1 MARAWAE
8 VVGRPHA
15 FFRDYVAPGDQGPG
29 ITFLAA
35 VVLVE
40 EAIRIALVPGAAPV
54 FGGRPLLS
62 ALVWLLVAAVLVA
75 PVGTHLVAA
84 LQTLLLAVAA
94 PDRAGVSETVQVLC
108 YASAPC
114 LLAGVP
120 EPWLRAFVVGYGAFV
135 YLVGLAVVH
144 DLGPVRATLL
154 GILPAGLVFGLGFG
168 GLDALATVA
177 GVVVDHLDALLG

>member
-8 VVGRPHA
+8 VVGRPHT
-15 FFRDYVAPGDQGPG
+15 FFRYNVAPGDQGPG

-35 VVLVE
+35 VVLLE
-40 EAIRIALVPGAAPV
+40 EAIRLALVPAAYPD

-62 ALVWLLVAAVLVA
+62 AVVWLLVAAVLVA
-75 PVGTHLVAA
+75 PLGTHLVAA

-94 PDRAGVSETVQVLC
+94 PNRAGVSETVQVLC

-135 YLVGLAVVH
+135 YVVGLAVVH

-154 GILPAGLVFGLGFG
+154 GILPAGLVFGLGFR

-177 GVVVDHLDALLG
+177 GVVVDQIHALLG